1 MIKPMDMKSNADV
14 PVARDS
20 IDVILFDLGGVL
32 VELGGV
38 GKFMQ
43 WLDHSMS
50 VKEMWGRWLGS
61 PAVRRFEIG
70 QTTADEFGAAIVR
83 EFALPVGAEEFVE
96 AFTYWPRA
104 PYPGV
109 EPLLASLRHSYRL
122 ACFSNNNELHWERIR
137 NGMGLGQYFES
148 SFLSHLIGRL
158 KPDKE
163 AFEFVVDSLD
173 LAPERILF
181 LDDNQLNV
189 EGARSAGMLA
199 RRTRGFGEVVSA
211 LEDLGIVARP
221 EPHR

>member
-1 MIKPMDMKSNADV
+1 MIDYMQKHMSG
-14 PVARDS
+14 ARDS
-20 IDVILFDLGGVL
+20 IEVILFDLGGVL

-38 GKFMQ
+38 PKFME

-50 VKEMWGRWLGS
+50 VEEMWQRWLGS

-70 QTTADEFGAAIVR
+70 QATIEEFGVALVR
-83 EFALPVGAEEFVE
+83 EFGLPVGPEEFID

-109 EPLLASLRHSYRL
+109 EPLLASLRDSYRL

-148 SFLSHLIGRL
+148 SFLSHVIGRL
-158 KPDKE
+158 KPDRE
-163 AFEFVVDSLD
+163 AFQFVVSSLGV
-173 LAPERILF
+173 APERILF

-189 EGARSAGMLA
+189 DGALSAGMHA
-199 RRTRGFGEVVSA
+199 RRTRGFAEVVAA
-211 LEDLGIVARP
+211 LEEFGIAAKP
-221 EPHR
+221 